1 MNDFIDLFSI
11 VKNIDRIKLL
21 DNYGLKLIKI
31 MLRVLHSRWIG
42 TS

>member
-31 MLRVLHSRWIG
+31 MLRVLHSRCIG
-42 TS
+42 AS